1 MKWKCLDY
9 NHGNHFDGSY
19 FVAPV
24 KGRYLF
30 FVKTWHQ
37 SNHTSYIHLNVND
50 LDYDEASAMRR
61 GSTKFGEIVLQATF
75 ELNKNDKV
83 RIQPKTIHN
92 SLI

>member
-24 KGRYLF
+24 KGKYFF

-37 SNHTSYIHLNVND
+37 SNQTSWIYLNVND
-50 LDYDEASAMRR
+50 SDYDEASAMRK
-61 GSTKFGEIVLQATF
+61 GSNKFGEIVLQATF
-75 ELNKNDKV
+75 ELEKNDKV
-83 RIQPKTIHN
+83 RVQPPKIQY
-92 SLI
+92 S